1 MFEQVALQIEDG
13 SRKQGAFSCS
23 TSLWQVLL
31 NFEDLFGT
39 RLTSDERGNLPCV
52 SFMNAKKM
60 EGKELLETTQLLHLG
75 VVSGSALLK
84 HSFNSS
90 PPAPEAE
97 EREAL
102 EALDAA
108 FEDSEKQAPSAVVS
122 AVVKQ

>member
-1 MFEQVALQIEDG
+1 
-13 SRKQGAFSCS
+13 
-23 TSLWQVLL
+23 
-31 NFEDLFGT
+31 
-39 RLTSDERGNLPCV
+39 
-52 SFMNAKKM
+52 MNAKKL
-60 EGKELLETTQLLHLG
+60 EGKEMLETTQLLHLG

-108 FEDSEKQAPSAVVS
+108 FKESEKQAPSAAVS
-122 AVVKQ
+122 AEVKQ